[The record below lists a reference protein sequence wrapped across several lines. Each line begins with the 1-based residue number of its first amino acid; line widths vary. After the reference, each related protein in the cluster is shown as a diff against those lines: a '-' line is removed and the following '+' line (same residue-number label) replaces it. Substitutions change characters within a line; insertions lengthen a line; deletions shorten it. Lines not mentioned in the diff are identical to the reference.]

1 MTSTPSAAWSDGPS
15 SALSRE
21 LTAKC
26 ISIIN
31 RADPDLVTFMKA
43 QLGKVDPSLGPT
55 YALLDHFG
63 AELVA
68 NCEEAIGTPPLW
80 KEVHAPTA
88 PQTEIDSKGNIVY
101 REAKR
106 QGVRKLEA
114 YVKEMATGTRI
125 ASSKQVDLDRAQDN
139 IAKLWTLI
147 RNEPSVSKLG
157 KATIKS
163 LYSEVV
169 RSLGQPPAGAAPGSS
184 ANKAKKALKSR
195 RDSGGSIVAHRRGSS
210 IAASGSA
217 APDFS
222 IPEDR
227 QPFLSIQRKVTGKW
241 QISAK
246 LTNIYFSLLGEMAKE
261 GLTFA
266 DKNTLVSSSPVW
278 MILS

>member
-31 RADPDLVTFMKA
+31 RADPDLVKFMKA

-68 NCEEAIGTPPLW
+68 NCEEAIGTPPVW

-88 PQTEIDSKGNIVY
+88 PHTEIDSKGNIVY
-101 REAKR
+101 TEAKR

-169 RSLGQPPAGAAPGSS
+169 RSLGQPPSAPTASL
-184 ANKAKKALKSR
+184 KKKALGSR
-195 RDSGGSIVAHRRGSS
+195 RDSGGAIVAHRRGSS
-210 IAASGSA
+210 IAGA
-217 APDFS
+217 ATVAQDFS

-241 QISAK
+241 QVSAK

-266 DKNTLVSSSPVW
+266 DKNTLVSRFFSSTHG
-278 MILS
+278 